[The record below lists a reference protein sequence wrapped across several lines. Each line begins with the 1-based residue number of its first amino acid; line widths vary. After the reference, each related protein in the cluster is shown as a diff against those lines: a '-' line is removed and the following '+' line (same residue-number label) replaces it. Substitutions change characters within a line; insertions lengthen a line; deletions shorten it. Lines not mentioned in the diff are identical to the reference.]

1 MALWKPK
8 GGCTRAAGDVRIVM
22 PAFTL
27 RRAIPGRGRATL
39 PAMAKHLPTVV
50 SAALVSLSLSA
61 CATPVE
67 PTAQSTTAVEAAP
80 ENPAAGA
87 VAPALL
93 PPVPQPPERPV
104 APPPVTDPEIPR
116 ARRVD
121 AFVDYTASTY
131 GVDPA
136 HIRSVLAGA
145 EHRQSIIDAMTR
157 PAEAVRPWR
166 DYRPIFVNDARISG
180 GKAFYAENREALD
193 RVAAE
198 TGVPAE
204 YIVAIIGVETS
215 YGRIT
220 GNYRVLDALY
230 TLAFGF
236 PRRAPFFAGELA
248 QLFALAKAEPQLD
261 ISTLKG
267 SYAGAMGMGQFMPSS
282 YRLWAKDGDGDGR
295 RDLLTHKPDV
305 FASIANYF
313 VLHGWERGGPV
324 VARADKAEGAA
335 EFVPSG
341 DPKSLEPDHPLPL
354 LAEKGFTPRAG
365 EPLGEGAT
373 VIALDGDAGREY
385 WLGYRNFYVISRYNR
400 SPMYS
405 LAVHQL
411 AQAIAGRGP

>member
-1 MALWKPK
+1 RVLTSPPMNRHPRPTPPRPRMLPVL
-8 GGCTRAAGDVRIVM
+8 AA
-22 PAFTL
+22 PLLLA
-27 RRAIPGRGRATL
+27 ACAP
-39 PAMAKHLPTVV
+39 
-50 SAALVSLSLSA
+50 SALVHSPA
-61 CATPVE
+61 VAAEPAPVE
-67 PTAQSTTAVEAAP
+67 APRAQHR
-80 ENPAAGA
+80 
-87 VAPALL
+87 LL

-104 APPPVTDPEIPR
+104 APPSVTDPAIDR
-116 ARRVD
+116 AQRI
-121 AFVDYTASTY
+121 ANFVDYTADTY

-136 HIRSVLAGA
+136 HVRRVLAGA
-145 EHRQSIIDAMTR
+145 EHKQSIIDAMTR

-220 GNYRVLDALY
+220 GNHRVLDALY

-248 QLFALAKAEPQLD
+248 QLFALEKEEPQLD
-261 ISTLKG
+261 IAALKG

-313 VLHGWERGGPV
+313 VIHG
-324 VARADKAEGAA
+324 
-335 EFVPSG
+335 
-341 DPKSLEPDHPLPL
+341 
-354 LAEKGFTPRAG
+354 
-365 EPLGEGAT
+365 
-373 VIALDGDAGREY
+373 
-385 WLGYRNFYVISRYNR
+385 
-400 SPMYS
+400 
-405 LAVHQL
+405 
-411 AQAIAGRGP
+411 